1 MIAAAIAETGFN
13 MQPQIKGS
21 TITIPIPL
29 FTHDQKGAVEKIA
42 KGIANQAKDGL
53 RKVRQKGMID
63 IRNNKEGHSKDLIRR
78 VENQVSWH
86 LIVYPNSQKDPSAN
100 VLVF

>member
-1 MIAAAIAETGFN
+1 
-13 MQPQIKGS
+13 MQPQLKGT

-53 RKVRQKGMID
+53 RKIRQKGMID
-63 IRNNKEGHSKDLIRR
+63 IRNNKEGNSKDLIRR
-78 VENQVSWH
+78 IENQVSWH
-86 LIVYPNSQKDPSAN
+86 LKKCVQHT
-100 VLVF
+100 VLIILTALRLFSSICPYSVA

>member
-1 MIAAAIAETGFN
+1 
-13 MQPQIKGS
+13 MQPQIKGT

-63 IRNNKEGHSKDLIRR
+63 IRNNKEGQSKDLIRR
-78 VENQVSWH
+78 IENQVSWH
-86 LIVYPNSQKDPSAN
+86 LILYVHSLKDPSGNGWA
-100 VLVF
+100 F